1 MDFFGQQDRA
11 KTNSKKLVALFCFAV
26 AAIIAAIFALLSYLA
41 EGIPELESRSWTPKF
56 AFEVSIA
63 IGAFIGLATIMRISQ
78 LKGGGKV
85 VAEALGGHK
94 INHQTQ
100 SPNHRRI
107 LNVVSEM
114 AIASGTPVPPVYLIK
129 EDGIN
134 AFAAGFSPSDA
145 VIGITQGCSEK
156 LNREQLQGVVAHE
169 FSHILNGDMRLNIRL
184 TGIIY
189 GITCLSEI
197 GRTLMRATRYS
208 SRRSSKKNDGTAYI
222 AMIGVAFFLIGM
234 IGSFCGSLIR
244 AAVSRQR
251 EFLADAAAVQF
262 TRNPGGIAGAL
273 KRIGGFTKGSGLK
286 HSATSEFSH
295 LFFTSALSSLFATHP
310 PLKDRIT
317 RLDPHWKFSYPKTD
331 QIEEKADAQVEG
343 ITPIVATA
351 SFSRSDQINS
361 PADLSVHD
369 SETSHQPQKEKLKT
383 ALDLPGEKEVKQA
396 VHLLSSLPP
405 ELLGLA
411 REPHG
416 ACSVVSAVLLHSK
429 DSVRERQVSILKSL
443 GVAGVTEESMHA
455 KPKLDPLTCEQ
466 KLALL
471 EECMGSLNELSDVQL
486 KKFRKLT
493 EELIIADNEVDLFEW
508 TLHKIIDD
516 FMIRKLS
523 PHTPLHGNVSLRR
536 RLSECSTALG
546 ALAHYGQE
554 NKDPLPSYEK
564 GFRALNR
571 KRPVSLPPIKKCGLE
586 QLDKALVRLTQMTPL
601 AKRSFLEAC
610 LKTIEHDGKKTGI
623 ELQILRGLAAALSC
637 PLRLFKISDQ
647 ENSKSS

>member
-11 KTNSKKLVALFCFAV
+11 KTNTKKLVALFCFAV
-26 AAIIAAIFALLSYLA
+26 AAIIGAIFALLSFLA
-41 EGIPELESRSWTPKF
+41 EGRSEFKSIAWTPEF
-56 AFEVSIA
+56 ALQISLFVGILV
-63 IGAFIGLATIMRISQ
+63 GLSSLVRISQ

-85 VAEALGGHK
+85 IAEALGGRK

-114 AIASGTPVPPVYLIK
+114 AIASGTPVPPVYLMK

-156 LNREQLQGVVAHE
+156 LSRDQLQGVVAHE

-189 GITCLSEI
+189 GITCLSDI
-197 GRTLMRATRYS
+197 GRGLMRATRHS
-208 SRRSSKKNDGTAYI
+208 SRRNSKGNDGAAAI
-222 AMIGVAFFLIGM
+222 ALAGMAFFLIGL
-234 IGSFCGSLIR
+234 IGSYFGSLIR

-262 TRNPGGIAGAL
+262 TRNPAGIAGAL
-273 KRIGGFTKGSGLK
+273 KRIGGFTKGSGIK

-295 LFFTSALSSLFATHP
+295 LFFTSALSSHFATHP
-310 PLKDRIT
+310 PLEDRIT
-317 RLDPHWKFSYPKTD
+317 RLDPHWKYKYPKTD
-331 QIEEKADAQVEG
+331 QIQEEADALVEG
-343 ITPIVATA
+343 ISPLEATA
-351 SFSRSDQINS
+351 SFSGSDPKS
-361 PADLSVHD
+361 SASELPPD
-369 SETSHQPQKEKLKT
+369 SETSQKPSKENLKA

-416 ACSVVSAVLLHSK
+416 ACSVVSGVLLHPK
-429 DSVRERQVSILKSL
+429 DSVRERQVSILQSL
-443 GVAGVTEESMHA
+443 GEAGVPEESLHA
-455 KPKLDPLTCEQ
+455 KPRLDPLTCEQ

-471 EECMGSLNELSDVQL
+471 EECMGSLNQLSDLQL

-493 EELIIADNEVDLFEW
+493 EELINADNQVDLFEW
-508 TLHKIIDD
+508 TLHKIIED

-536 RLSECSTALG
+536 RLPECSTALG
-546 ALAHYGQE
+546 ALAHFGQE
-554 NKDPLPSYEK
+554 NEDPLPAYEK

-571 KRPVSLPPIKKCGLE
+571 KRPVSLPPLKKCGLE

-601 AKRSFLEAC
+601 AKRSFFEAC
-610 LKTIEHDGKKTGI
+610 LKTIEYDGKKTGI

-647 ENSKSS
+647 ESSKSS